1 MSEILRLQSVSRNFS
16 GLKALRDVSLG
27 IGKGEVL
34 GLIGPNGAGK
44 TTLVNV
50 VTGVTPAS
58 SGTVTFMGRDI
69 TRVKT
74 YQSARLGLSRT
85 FQVVQPF
92 AEFSALDNVAA
103 AALFSQPGESIKSA
117 RQEARAHLAFV
128 GLEAQS
134 DQPAATLTL
143 AMRKRLELAKALA
156 MKPKLLFLDEV
167 NAGLNSAEVE
177 RATRLIHQLAENGI
191 TIVMI
196 EHLMK
201 VVLNVCTRI
210 VVLHNGQLIADGAPR
225 DVIKNP
231 AVVEAYLGQQVC
243 AKGWRS
249 WLIHP
254 LSSCKACARAMARFR
269 CCGASIL
276 PYEAGR
282 SLH

>member
-1 MSEILRLQSVSRNFS
+1 MSEILRLRSVSRNFS

-27 IGKGEVL
+27 ISKGEVL

-58 SGTVTFMGRDI
+58 SGTVTFMEQDI

-103 AALFSQPGESIKSA
+103 AALFSQPGESIRTA
-117 RQEARAHLAFV
+117 REEARAHLAFV
-128 GLEAQS
+128 GLESQS

-177 RATRLIHQLAENGI
+177 RATRLIHQLAESGI

-225 DVIKNP
+225 DVIKNS
-231 AVVEAYLGQQVC
+231 AVVEAYLGQQY
-243 AKGWRS
+243 AQRT
-249 WLIHP
+249 
-254 LSSCKACARAMARFR
+254 
-269 CCGASIL
+269 GAH
-276 PYEAGR
+276 G
-282 SLH
+282 

>member
-1 MSEILRLQSVSRNFS
+1 MSEILKLKSVSRHFS
-16 GLKALRDVSLG
+16 GLKALSDVSLS
-27 IGKGEVL
+27 IAKGEVL

-58 SGTVTFMGRDI
+58 SGTVTFAGQDI

-85 FQVVQPF
+85 FQIVQPF
-92 AEFSALDNVAA
+92 AELSALDNVAA
-103 AALFSQPGESIKSA
+103 AALFSQPNESLKSA
-117 RQEARAHLAFV
+117 RESARERLAFV

-143 AMRKRLELAKALA
+143 ATRKRLELAKALA
-156 MKPKLLFLDEV
+156 MRPKLLFLDEV

-177 RATRLIHQLAENGI
+177 RATQLIHELAASGI

-210 VVLHNGQLIADGAPR
+210 VVLHNGRLIADGLPR

-231 AVVEAYLGQQVC
+231 AVVEAYLGQQY
-243 AKGWRS
+243 AQ
-249 WLIHP
+249 
-254 LSSCKACARAMARFR
+254 RA
-269 CCGASIL
+269 GAH
-276 PYEAGR
+276 G
-282 SLH
+282 

>member
-1 MSEILRLQSVSRNFS
+1 
-16 GLKALRDVSLG
+16 LKALRDVSLG
-27 IGKGEVL
+27 LSRGEVL

-58 SGTVTFMGRDI
+58 SGTVTFLGEDI

-74 YQSARLGLSRT
+74 FRSARLGLSRT

-103 AALFSQPGESIKSA
+103 AALFSQPGESIKTA
-117 RQEARAHLAFV
+117 REEARAHLAFV

-134 DQPAATLTL
+134 TQPAATLTL

-177 RATRLIHQLAENGI
+177 RATRLIHQLAESGI

-201 VVLNVCTRI
+201 VVLNVSTRI

-231 AVVEAYLGQQVC
+231 AVVEAYLGQQY
-243 AKGWRS
+243 
-249 WLIHP
+249 
-254 LSSCKACARAMARFR
+254 ARR
-269 CCGASIL
+269 AS
-276 PYEAGR
+276 ADG
-282 SLH
+282 

>member
-1 MSEILRLQSVSRNFS
+1 VSEILRLQSVSRNFS

-27 IGKGEVL
+27 ISKGEVL

-58 SGTVTFMGRDI
+58 SGTVTFMGQDI

-117 RQEARAHLAFV
+117 REEARAHLAFV

-231 AVVEAYLGQQVC
+231 AVVEAYLGQQY
-243 AKGWRS
+243 AQ
-249 WLIHP
+249 
-254 LSSCKACARAMARFR
+254 RA
-269 CCGASIL
+269 GAH
-276 PYEAGR
+276 G
-282 SLH
+282 

>member
-1 MSEILRLQSVSRNFS
+1 MSEILRLSSVSRRFS
-16 GLKALRDVSLG
+16 GLQALRDVSLTVN
-27 IGKGEVL
+27 KGEVI

-58 SGTVTFMGRDI
+58 AGTVTFDGQDI
-69 TRVKT
+69 TKVKT

-85 FQVVQPF
+85 FQIVQPF

-103 AALFSQPGESIKSA
+103 AALFSQPGESLKSA
-117 RQEARAHLAFV
+117 REEARRHLAFV

-134 DQPAATLTL
+134 NQPAATLTL

-156 MKPKLLFLDEV
+156 MRPKLLFLDEV

-177 RATRLIHQLAENGI
+177 RATQLIHQLAADGI

-201 VVLNVCTRI
+201 VVLNVCSRI
-210 VVLHNGQLIADGAPR
+210 VVLHNGQLIADGQPR
-225 DVIKNP
+225 DVMTNP
-231 AVVEAYLGQQVC
+231 AVIEAYLGQQY
-243 AKGWRS
+243 AQRT
-249 WLIHP
+249 
-254 LSSCKACARAMARFR
+254 
-269 CCGASIL
+269 GAH
-276 PYEAGR
+276 G
-282 SLH
+282 

>member
-1 MSEILRLQSVSRNFS
+1 MSEILRLESVSRHFS
-16 GLKALRDVSLG
+16 GLQALRDVSLKVN
-27 IGKGEVL
+27 KGEVL

-58 SGTVTFMGRDI
+58 SGTVTFIDKDI
-69 TRVKT
+69 TRMKT

-85 FQVVQPF
+85 FQIVQPF

-103 AALFSQPGESIKSA
+103 AALFSQPGQSLKTA
-117 RQEARAHLAFV
+117 RDEARAHLAFV

-134 DQPAATLTL
+134 AQPAATLTL

-156 MKPKLLFLDEV
+156 MRPKLLFLDEV

-177 RATRLIHQLAENGI
+177 RATKLIHQLAADGI

-210 VVLHNGQLIADGAPR
+210 VVLHNGSLIADGAPR

-231 AVVEAYLGQQVC
+231 AVVEAYLGQQY
-243 AKGWRS
+243 AQ
-249 WLIHP
+249 
-254 LSSCKACARAMARFR
+254 RAAAH
-269 CCGASIL
+269 G
-276 PYEAGR
+276 
-282 SLH
+282 

>member
-1 MSEILRLQSVSRNFS
+1 VSEILRLQSVSRNFS

-27 IGKGEVL
+27 ISKGEVL

-58 SGTVTFMGRDI
+58 SGTVKFMGQDI

-117 RQEARAHLAFV
+117 REEARAHLAFV

-231 AVVEAYLGQQVC
+231 AVVEAYLGQQY
-243 AKGWRS
+243 AQ
-249 WLIHP
+249 
-254 LSSCKACARAMARFR
+254 RA
-269 CCGASIL
+269 GAH
-276 PYEAGR
+276 G
-282 SLH
+282 

>member
-1 MSEILRLQSVSRNFS
+1 MSDILRLQSVSRNFT

-58 SGTVTFMGRDI
+58 SGTVTFMGQDI

-231 AVVEAYLGQQVC
+231 AVVEAYLGQKYAQ
-243 AKGWRS
+243 
-249 WLIHP
+249 
-254 LSSCKACARAMARFR
+254 RA
-269 CCGASIL
+269 GAH
-276 PYEAGR
+276 G
-282 SLH
+282 

>member
-1 MSEILRLQSVSRNFS
+1 MSEILRLQSVSRHFS
-16 GLKALRDVSLG
+16 GLKALSDVSLG
-27 IGKGEVL
+27 INKGEVL

-50 VTGVTPAS
+50 VTSVTPAS
-58 SGTVTFMGRDI
+58 SGTVTFAGQDI

-85 FQVVQPF
+85 FQIVQPF
-92 AEFSALDNVAA
+92 AELSALDNVAA
-103 AALFSQPGESIKSA
+103 AALFSQPNESLKSA
-117 RQEARAHLAFV
+117 RESARDRLAFV
-128 GLEAQS
+128 GLEAQA

-177 RATRLIHQLAENGI
+177 RATRLIHELAASGI

-210 VVLHNGQLIADGAPR
+210 VVLHNGKLIADGMPR

-231 AVVEAYLGQQVC
+231 AVVEAYLGQQY
-243 AKGWRS
+243 AQ
-249 WLIHP
+249 
-254 LSSCKACARAMARFR
+254 RA
-269 CCGASIL
+269 ASH
-276 PYEAGR
+276 G
-282 SLH
+282 